1 MEPAGNG
8 LSKGDNWFQMER
20 TGDYVP
26 DDYVD
31 SRLVL
36 YDELFLE
43 WEHWLRFQVGGKDFK
58 EGTARIP
65 KDPLMQ
71 RMTDE

>member
-1 MEPAGNG
+1 M
-8 LSKGDNWFQMER
+8 KR

-43 WEHWLRFQVGGKDFK
+43 WEHWLRFQVGGKDYK
-58 EGTARIP
+58 EGETRIP
-65 KDPLMQ
+65 KDPSLQ

>member
-1 MEPAGNG
+1 M
-8 LSKGDNWFQMER
+8 KR

-36 YDELFLE
+36 YDELFLD
-43 WEHWLRFQVGGKDFK
+43 WERWLRFQVGGKDFE
-58 EGTARIP
+58 EGPGRKLT
-65 KDPLMQ
+65 DPSIQ
-71 RMTDE
+71 KVTGE

>member
-1 MEPAGNG
+1 
-8 LSKGDNWFQMER
+8 
-20 TGDYVP
+20 VP

-43 WEHWLRFQVGGKDFK
+43 WEHWLRFQVGGKDYK
-58 EGTARIP
+58 EGETRIP
-65 KDPLMQ
+65 KDPSLQ